1 MPRVLVVQYSNPAV
15 YPPVEHA
22 ALLLAEAG
30 FEVELRG
37 LRRLDEITIARH
49 ERIRMQL
56 KPPAPGG
63 WRQKAAFVRFV
74 SWIRHE
80 AAQIRPDWIYA
91 SDPLST
97 PAAWSAGAG
106 RSVRCIYH
114 EHDAPGSDAGSTAM
128 RIVLAA
134 RRRVAERATICIAPS
149 DGRAKRLSAETGR
162 ADVAVVWNVP
172 LRREVAPPE
181 RGPRAGGGTRLLYHG
196 SIVPARVPDT
206 LLRALA
212 RLPRTVSCCITGYD
226 PAGGA
231 YQEHLRAL
239 AAELK
244 LTDRVEFT
252 GPIGT
257 RQELMERCAEFDVG
271 LSLLPLNPT
280 DFNEQTMLGASNKPF
295 DYLAAGLAL
304 LVPDRGDWHRTFVE
318 PGYGVSCDPA
328 SVASLEAAI
337 RWLHENPESRVRMG
351 AAGRERILTEWNYE
365 TAFAPV
371 LETMLGTAG
380 AQA

>member
-1 MPRVLVVQYSNPAV
+1 
-15 YPPVEHA
+15 
-22 ALLLAEAG
+22 
-30 FEVELRG
+30 
-37 LRRLDEITIARH
+37 
-49 ERIRMQL
+49 
-56 KPPAPGG
+56 
-63 WRQKAAFVRFV
+63 
-74 SWIRHE
+74 
-80 AAQIRPDWIYA
+80 
-91 SDPLST
+91 
-97 PAAWSAGAG
+97 
-106 RSVRCIYH
+106 
-114 EHDAPGSDAGSTAM
+114 
-128 RIVLAA
+128 
-134 RRRVAERATICIAPS
+134 APS

-181 RGPRAGGGTRLLYHG
+181 RGPRAGGDTRLLYHG

-380 AQA
+380 AQAGNAYRYRRARPLSRLRPSARAPGAGPRRDAAQQLSGVGAVPLWSRAGGLPSARRTWGVGAGTLAPGTGQAAAVRAGSPRMVRSLGGADARWRPLGRC